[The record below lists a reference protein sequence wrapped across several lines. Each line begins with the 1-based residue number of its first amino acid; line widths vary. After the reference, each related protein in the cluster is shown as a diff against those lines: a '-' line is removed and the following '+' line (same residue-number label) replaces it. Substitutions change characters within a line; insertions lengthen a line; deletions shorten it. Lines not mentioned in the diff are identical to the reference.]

1 MVMSANLVAVDSAG
15 WEAEVI
21 KSTIP
26 VLVDFWAEWCG
37 PCRALAPALEEIAVE
52 LSGKL
57 KVVKV
62 DIDENRQIA
71 VQLTVQ
77 SIPTLVLFKNGKEQ
91 TRVVGLMSKAAL
103 LAKITPN
110 L

>member
-1 MVMSANLVAVDSAG
+1 MSAGVNTVAVDAANWDG
-15 WEAEVI
+15 EVL
-21 KSTIP
+21 KASIP

-52 LSGKL
+52 LAGKV

-62 DIDENRQIA
+62 DIDENRQLA
-71 VQLTVQ
+71 AQFNVA
-77 SIPTLVLFKNGKEQ
+77 SIPTLLLLKEGKEQ
-91 TRVVGLMSKAAL
+91 ARMVGLMSKPAL
-103 LAKITPN
+103 LAKITPS